1 MINSGLYMGYVKYLK
16 ILLRDMINEV
26 CNDGQVII
34 NRKCMDYDFIS
45 IDTDNIIF
53 KNIGKFENFE
63 PSNSIFIQYPAQTNL
78 LRYLRGLKEYS
89 QFILLPIIIINIIIG
104 YYLYKNNKIK
114 IIYIQIILLIVFY
127 IYIDKSCI

>member
-26 CNDGQVII
+26 CNDDQVII

-63 PSNSIFIQYPAQTNL
+63 PGNSIFIQYPAQTNL